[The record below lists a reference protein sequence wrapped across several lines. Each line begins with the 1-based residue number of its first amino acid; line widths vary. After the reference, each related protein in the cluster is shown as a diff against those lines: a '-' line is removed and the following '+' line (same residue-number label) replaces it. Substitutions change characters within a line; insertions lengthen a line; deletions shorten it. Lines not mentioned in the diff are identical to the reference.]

1 MFCTTS
7 VQRFRQSRCLQRR
20 QTLVLVVSTLLRS
33 HEAKGEPLCVAIR
46 QRSDSLDVE
55 FCQIGPVE
63 TRSLHGISAVSCA
76 VGNGPR

>member
-1 MFCTTS
+1 MRVWGS
-7 VQRFRQSRCLQRR
+7 RQSHRLQRR

-33 HEAKGEPLCVAIR
+33 HKAKGEPLCVANQ

-63 TRSLHGISAVSCA
+63 TRSLHGISVVSCA
-76 VGNGPR
+76 VANGPR